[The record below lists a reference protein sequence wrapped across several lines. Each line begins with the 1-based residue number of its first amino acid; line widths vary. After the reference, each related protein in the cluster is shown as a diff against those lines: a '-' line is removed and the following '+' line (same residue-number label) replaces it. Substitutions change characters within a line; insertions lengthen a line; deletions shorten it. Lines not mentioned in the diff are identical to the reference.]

1 MESMD
6 DSNYSDGSSR
16 GARVPPPPLPT
27 FLFLDQTLGPKV
39 PKKFFLDTPTPL
51 RQGLDWA
58 LNYTSST
65 TLSYGTVGTR
75 WVKLTL

>member
-16 GARVPPPPLPT
+16 GARVPPPPPT
-27 FLFLDQTLGPKV
+27 FL
-39 PKKFFLDTPTPL
+39 FFLDTPTPL

-65 TLSYGTVGTR
+65 MLSYGTVGTR